1 MCRQYCAAAMLAG
14 TFAGVTKPASAA
26 GATLGYWP
34 EPLEIPNEYYYE
46 NQTLQPYGSC
56 FQIDELKN
64 WSPDN
69 DPDARYNR
77 GAIPLRERWMGPS
90 VNPLASR
97 DAKIMPLA
105 MGNARASQ
113 AASQGGDGDFVYAF
127 NNYQYVDTYNFWGG
141 SSGEG
146 PIAIPSP
153 ELIDAGHRNGVPGY
167 RYHLPAFRG
176 DSAYGNQFVREM
188 VEKDE
193 NGNFIAADK
202 LIEVLPSTMALTATS
217 STPSPAPVWLAS
229 KNSSSTCRSIKP
241 DNFTISWYNG
251 SGTVNES
258 SIKSWNAAAEIPG
271 SPMNGGWI

>member
-1 MCRQYCAAAMLAG
+1 MLAG

-97 DAKIMPLA
+97 DAKIMPPGYGQRPGQPGCLS
-105 MGNARASQ
+105 GRRWRLCVRFQ
-113 AASQGGDGDFVYAF
+113 QLPVRRHLQLLGRLLR
-127 NNYQYVDTYNFWGG
+127 GG
-141 SSGEG
+141 SHCHSL
-146 PIAIPSP
+146 S
-153 ELIDAGHRNGVPGY
+153 R
-167 RYHLPAFRG
+167 
-176 DSAYGNQFVREM
+176 
-188 VEKDE
+188 
-193 NGNFIAADK
+193 AD
-202 LIEVLPSTMALTATS
+202 
-217 STPSPAPVWLAS
+217 
-229 KNSSSTCRSIKP
+229 
-241 DNFTISWYNG
+241 
-251 SGTVNES
+251 
-258 SIKSWNAAAEIPG
+258 
-271 SPMNGGWI
+271 

>member
-1 MCRQYCAAAMLAG
+1 MLAG

-153 ELIDAGHRNGVPGY
+153 ELIDAGHRNGVPVTGTIF
-167 RYHLPAFRG
+167 LP
-176 DSAYGNQFVREM
+176 
-188 VEKDE
+188 
-193 NGNFIAADK
+193 
-202 LIEVLPSTMALTATS
+202 
-217 STPSPAPVWLAS
+217 
-229 KNSSSTCRSIKP
+229 
-241 DNFTISWYNG
+241 
-251 SGTVNES
+251 
-258 SIKSWNAAAEIPG
+258 
-271 SPMNGGWI
+271 

>member
-1 MCRQYCAAAMLAG
+1 MLAG

-153 ELIDAGHRNGVPGY
+153 ELIDAGHRNGVPVTGTIF
-167 RYHLPAFRG
+167 LPWG

-202 LIEVLPSTMALTATS
+202 LIEIAQ
-217 STPSPAPVWLAS
+217 
-229 KNSSSTCRSIKP
+229 
-241 DNFTISWYNG
+241 YYG
-251 SGTVNES
+251 
-258 SIKSWNAAAEIPG
+258 
-271 SPMNGGWI
+271 

>member
-1 MCRQYCAAAMLAG
+1 MLAG

-105 MGNARASQ
+105 MGNARPA
-113 AASQGGDGDFVYAF
+113 
-127 NNYQYVDTYNFWGG
+127 
-141 SSGEG
+141 
-146 PIAIPSP
+146 
-153 ELIDAGHRNGVPGY
+153 R
-167 RYHLPAFRG
+167 LPL
-176 DSAYGNQFVREM
+176 REAM
-188 VEKDE
+188 
-193 NGNFIAADK
+193 AT
-202 LIEVLPSTMALTATS
+202 LCTLSTTTS
-217 STPSPAPVWLAS
+217 T
-229 KNSSSTCRSIKP
+229 
-241 DNFTISWYNG
+241 
-251 SGTVNES
+251 
-258 SIKSWNAAAEIPG
+258 
-271 SPMNGGWI
+271 